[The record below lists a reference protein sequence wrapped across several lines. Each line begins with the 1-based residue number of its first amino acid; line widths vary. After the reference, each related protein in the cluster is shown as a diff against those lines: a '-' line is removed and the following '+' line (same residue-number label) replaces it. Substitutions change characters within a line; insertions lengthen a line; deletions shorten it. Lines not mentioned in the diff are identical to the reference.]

1 DHGRQSCL
9 ITAAIARPPPPGS
22 SLLLLIPLIR
32 PSLFCAQFPASS
44 QLSHRPRHA
53 PALLAAQDDGKTRIY
68 ANGERDC
75 SCPPEVNAP
84 SLDCEACAHDCGT
97 PPCNVELGSECTEQC
112 VVVAC
117 SDAHHAT
124 IPCDTAV
131 FPDQC
136 EPCNMTC
143 ESGPDCT
150 ALEEFFQCCPDYYG
164 YMPDPK
170 AFASDMAAGHP
181 DIVWDP
187 SMAAFLCGCSDAQQM
202 AGMPGGY
209 ANLSAA
215 TSTASTPQLTPSPVA
230 FNSQAGQLL
239 QSTTMHSHINAQ
251 MPQMPGNVPQY
262 YNTPQSTQSLQPQ
275 ALAHKCQWGGCFAS
289 FASLAELVGHV
300 NLQHLRL
307 VSATPTS
314 MSSLPPL
321 QMQPGHQAV
330 SHGNGISVDGLSCMW
345 ADCHLYPSPQSIPG
359 PSTGNPFDSALGV
372 LASHLLEDH
381 LGLPLRSPKGEQAPG
396 QNHIQAPVSAASSV
410 SPPDG
415 STGLYSPPTPLPEHD
430 CSASPVHVCRW
441 EGCTCTFP
449 SCDELTSHITAEHV
463 GAGKAHY
470 EWFSSKQKIL
480 RHLQSHTGHRPFQCE
495 ICGQYFSEA
504 ATLAQH
510 KRRHTQEKPYVC
522 DFPGCGKSFA
532 ITGALTIHK
541 RTHNGHKPFKCTYCD
556 RAFAESSNLSK
567 HLRTHTGARP
577 YSCTEPGCN
586 KSFARPDQL
595 ARHQNVHRKK
605 SAEAEAVT

>member
-1 DHGRQSCL
+1 
-9 ITAAIARPPPPGS
+9 
-22 SLLLLIPLIR
+22 
-32 PSLFCAQFPASS
+32 
-44 QLSHRPRHA
+44 
-53 PALLAAQDDGKTRIY
+53 
-68 ANGERDC
+68 
-75 SCPPEVNAP
+75 
-84 SLDCEACAHDCGT
+84 
-97 PPCNVELGSECTEQC
+97 
-112 VVVAC
+112 
-117 SDAHHAT
+117 
-124 IPCDTAV
+124 
-131 FPDQC
+131 
-136 EPCNMTC
+136 MTC

-170 AFASDMAAGHP
+170 AFASDMAAGHS

-330 SHGNGISVDGLSCMW
+330 SRQRDFRDGLSCI
-345 ADCHLYPSPQSIPG
+345 PSG
-359 PSTGNPFDSALGV
+359 PSTGTHSTALWCPREP
-372 LASHLLEDH
+372 LLEDH

-396 QNHIQAPVSAASSV
+396 QNHYKRRLGRIECLT
-410 SPPDG
+410 PDG
-415 STGLYSPPTPLPEHD
+415 STGWEAVPAMAKKGFEQAEYCGT
-430 CSASPVHVCRW
+430 CSARSW
-441 EGCTCTFP
+441 
-449 SCDELTSHITAEHV
+449 
-463 GAGKAHY
+463 
-470 EWFSSKQKIL
+470 
-480 RHLQSHTGHRPFQCE
+480 
-495 ICGQYFSEA
+495 QYFSEA

-567 HLRTHTGARP
+567 H
-577 YSCTEPGCN
+577 
-586 KSFARPDQL
+586 
-595 ARHQNVHRKK
+595 
-605 SAEAEAVT
+605 